1 LIQRV
6 SSAISGVEIAGEG
19 FANLVRAGRQQ
30 PQRIHLRVAVSTSPF
45 FFAHR
50 SARGASLLERGN
62 FPPRRPFLTAQSA
75 WSGVVSILG
84 NILGKI
90 WDRAKSG
97 PGAKPG
103 NTAERTGAPAPT
115 PAPGSVGAGSVGAGA
130 ATAPQPQAPQAVDV
144 DGILD
149 FMNQGKNLNWRTS
162 IVDLMKL
169 TGMDSSLAERKEL
182 AGELGYTGDTSDTAT
197 MNIWLHKQVIQ
208 RIKDNGGQIR
218 DMTD

>member
-1 LIQRV
+1 M
-6 SSAISGVEIAGEG
+6 
-19 FANLVRAGRQQ
+19 
-30 PQRIHLRVAVSTSPF
+30 
-45 FFAHR
+45 
-50 SARGASLLERGN
+50 
-62 FPPRRPFLTAQSA
+62 
-75 WSGVVSILG
+75 SILG

-90 WDRAKSG
+90 FKKKD
-97 PGAKPG
+97 
-103 NTAERTGAPAPT
+103 APAAPT
-115 PAPGSVGAGSVGAGA
+115 PQAQPTPTAPTQAAPA
-130 ATAPQPQAPQAVDV
+130 ATPAPAAPVDV

-149 FMNQGKNLNWRTS
+149 FMNDQRDQKLNWRTS

-208 RIKDNGGQIR
+208 KIKDNGGQIR

>member
-1 LIQRV
+1 M
-6 SSAISGVEIAGEG
+6 
-19 FANLVRAGRQQ
+19 
-30 PQRIHLRVAVSTSPF
+30 
-45 FFAHR
+45 
-50 SARGASLLERGN
+50 
-62 FPPRRPFLTAQSA
+62 
-75 WSGVVSILG
+75 SILG

-90 WDRAKSG
+90 FKKKDA
-97 PGAKPG
+97 PAAPTPQAQPTP
-103 NTAERTGAPAPT
+103 TAPTQAAPAPAA
-115 PAPGSVGAGSVGAGA
+115 PA
-130 ATAPQPQAPQAVDV
+130 APVDV

-149 FMNQGKNLNWRTS
+149 FMNDQRDQKLNWRTS

-208 RIKDNGGQIR
+208 KIKDNGGQIR